1 MGSGG
6 VGPGW
11 VAYAVVL
18 KGTSVWLGDGVGLTK
33 LWLAVLES
41 SSGKGMYTP
50 RATQLAKM
58 VRRMRMSK
66 GLR

>member
-1 MGSGG
+1 MRGG
-6 VGPGW
+6 
-11 VAYAVVL
+11 A
-18 KGTSVWLGDGVGLTK
+18 WLGGLSCGSKGNCSLAGHGVGLTK

-58 VRRMRMSK
+58 VKRMRISK